1 MLDRTLI
8 DDRDTD
14 SAPAAEPVDRVAVDG
29 AALDRAALD
38 RAALDVVSGDDVLS
52 VMNFDDADSLADVL
66 DALVLSPFISGSQPW
81 ARTKRLDRVR
91 ADAPLLPAG
100 VRPVRAVVGDGG
112 DALLARGEG
121 WTLRAVRWRG
131 GGAEVS
137 VTAVSDEL
145 ARSVLELATDNAVE
159 PAAPEEESVE
169 IGFWNNTPHGA
180 RRRSRR
186 IEAGTW
192 SQIRD
197 NYTAATAA
205 ALDALTAV
213 TPERL
218 AGRLVL
224 LYGQPGTGK
233 TTALRTLARAW
244 QAWCQLDFV
253 IDPESLFA
261 DPGYLTEVVVGR
273 DGDQERPWRLLLLED
288 CDELI
293 RADAKASTGQALS
306 RLLNLTDGLLGQGRQ
321 VLVAITTN
329 EDIGR
334 LHPAVIRPGRCLAR
348 IEMGPLTAAEAN
360 GWLKR
365 AGVDGRAGSSMTL
378 AQLFARCAGAGP
390 VVTPEPMPATGLYL

>member
-1 MLDRTLI
+1 MLDRTVI
-8 DDRDTD
+8 DDRDTGP
-14 SAPAAEPVDRVAVDG
+14 APAAEPVDRVAIEGAAGVNVAVDG
-29 AALDRAALD
+29 GP
-38 RAALDVVSGDDVLS
+38 GDDVLS

-66 DALVLSPFISGSQPW
+66 DALVLSPFINGSQPW
-81 ARTKRLDRVR
+81 ARTRRLDRVR

-100 VRPVRAVVGDGG
+100 VRPVRAVVGDSG

-137 VTAVSDEL
+137 VTAISDEL
-145 ARSVLELATDNAVE
+145 ARSVLELATDEAVE
-159 PAAPEEESVE
+159 PAAPDDESVE
-169 IGFWNNTPHGA
+169 IGFWNHTQHGA

-186 IEAGTW
+186 IEAATW

-197 NYTAATAA
+197 NYTAATAT
-205 ALDALTAV
+205 ALDALVAV

-218 AGRLVL
+218 PGRLIL
-224 LYGQPGTGK
+224 LYGPPGTGK

-244 QAWCQLDFV
+244 HTWCQLDFV
-253 IDPESLFA
+253 IDPECLFA

-273 DGDQERPWRLLLLED
+273 DEDERPWRLLLLED

-293 RADAKASTGQALS
+293 RADAKAATGQALS
-306 RLLNLTDGLLGQGRQ
+306 RLLNLTDGMLGQGRQ

-348 IEMGPLTAAEAN
+348 IEVGRLDAAEASD
-360 GWLKR
+360 WLRR
-365 AGVDGRAGSSMTL
+365 AGVDARAGSSMTL
-378 AQLFARCAGAGP
+378 AQLFALCAGAGP
-390 VVTPEPMPATGLYL
+390 VVTPEPTPATGLYL